1 MTWEAWWWVPREGS
15 WEITSVSA
23 NVNQREQYENWTEGI
38 NAHRPLPVPRPL
50 LWGCTTSLN
59 NTTDWRPSV
68 QAPEPVG
75 EICHSVSGGKG
86 ERTILKVGKK
96 SEADWEQVSTIS
108 YSNKR
113 ERKRKTEK
121 EHITWTL
128 RPLVTFAETFQWSK
142 WECESIRE
150 WWECSK
156 AGYRALHWWV
166 GHGNRSPFGEIT
178 AT

>member
-15 WEITSVSA
+15 WEITPVSA

-75 EICHSVSGGKG
+75 EICYSVSGGKG
-86 ERTILKVGKK
+86 EPFWKLEKRARQIENKSPQLAIQTREKGK
-96 SEADWEQVSTIS
+96 
-108 YSNKR
+108 
-113 ERKRKTEK
+113 RKRRKNTLHEPWDHRWPLQRLFSGVSENVRASESGESALKQATERCTDGLGMGT
-121 EHITWTL
+121 E
-128 RPLVTFAETFQWSK
+128 
-142 WECESIRE
+142 
-150 WWECSK
+150 
-156 AGYRALHWWV
+156 ALL
-166 GHGNRSPFGEIT
+166 EK
-178 AT
+178 